1 MSKIEIESGRS
12 SSATHRLTQASTT
25 LNRRYVKRPANFA
38 IEEAARAAEQR
49 AISST
54 STPAAPSRL
63 VNRNVSSAALEAAR
77 LEEERKAEE
86 AARAAAEYA
95 EYERMQQYQ
104 RTTMIPNVV
113 EFGQLSPDLN
123 STYEASIAGEPV
135 TVVNSNPENSYN
147 PSEQMIYP
155 NYNPDPNA
163 VQPISGSYTADQAQP
178 YNYDNTAYN
187 NYPSN
192 YNPIYTTPNSTNYDA
207 YSSPVQTSSTP
218 EIDTE
223 ALTMS
228 IAADYAAASFG
239 VSMGNNETENAESTQ
254 ASDSSVDA
262 IARAASEAIA
272 SIRVAT
278 DPSEVSEQ
286 VNSLK
291 AFAENIKANHNTPEM
306 KELGDTIDKFVS
318 IAMKSTK
325 VQEAVKNSKDNSKPS
340 VKVSLSSKA
349 NRAATKVAKSSAK
362 VMAANR
368 KANTKPLNR
377 TNVRNLSQANL
388 KNTGAKRLN
397 SGMTRSRAIEDAI
410 HNVAT
415 MEGRSAKNQPKP
427 LMRRKS
433 SVKRFIVA
441 FACAT
446 ACVIG
451 VLAYVS
457 TNIPDVSVKVA
468 AMQTGIQA
476 KYPSYIPRDYSLS
489 DVLSEEGK
497 ITMVFSGPDKSS
509 FSLIEEKSSW
519 DSSALLRNY
528 VEPTWNDNYAT
539 THEQGI
545 TIYISNVNADAAWV
559 NGGILY
565 KITSEGTA
573 LTKKQVRSIVV
584 SL

>member
-38 IEEAARAAEQR
+38 VEEAARAAEQR
-49 AISST
+49 AISAT
-54 STPAAPSRL
+54 SMPAAPSRL

-104 RTTMIPNVV
+104 YATMIPNVV
-113 EFGQLSPDLN
+113 EFGQLSPDMN

-135 TVVNSNPENSYN
+135 TVVNSNPENTYN

-163 VQPISGSYTADQAQP
+163 IQPMPESYATDQSQ
-178 YNYDNTAYN
+178 AYN
-187 NYPSN
+187 NTTYDNHSN
-192 YNPIYTTPNSTNYDA
+192 DYNSNYTTPDTASYNA
-207 YSSPVQTSSTP
+207 YSSPAQTSSTP

-239 VSMGNNETENAESTQ
+239 VSMGNNEAENSTSTQ
-254 ASDSSVDA
+254 TGDSSVDA

-325 VQEAVKNSKDNSKPS
+325 VQEAVKNNKDSSKPS

-349 NRAATKVAKSSAK
+349 NRAATKVTKSSAK
-362 VMAANR
+362 VMAASR
-368 KANTKPLNR
+368 KANTKPLSR
-377 TNVRNLSQANL
+377 TNTHNLSQANL
-388 KNTGAKRLN
+388 KNAGAKRLS
-397 SGMTRSRAIEDAI
+397 SGMTRNRAIEDAI

-415 MEGRSAKNQPKP
+415 MENRNSKNQPKP

-457 TNIPDVSVKVA
+457 INIPDVSVKVA

-476 KYPSYIPRDYSLS
+476 KYPSYIPRDYNLS

-497 ITMVFSGPDKSS
+497 ITMIFSGPDKSS

>member
-38 IEEAARAAEQR
+38 VEEAARAAEQR
-49 AISST
+49 AISAT
-54 STPAAPSRL
+54 SMPAAPSRL

-104 RTTMIPNVV
+104 YATMIPNVV
-113 EFGQLSPDLN
+113 EFGQLSPDMN

-135 TVVNSNPENSYN
+135 TVVNSNPENTYN

-163 VQPISGSYTADQAQP
+163 IQPMPESYATDQSQ
-178 YNYDNTAYN
+178 AYN
-187 NYPSN
+187 NTTYNNYSN
-192 YNPIYTTPNSTNYDA
+192 DYNSNYTTPDTTSYNA
-207 YSSPVQTSSTP
+207 YSSPAQTSSTP

-239 VSMGNNETENAESTQ
+239 VSMGNNEAENSTSTQ
-254 ASDSSVDA
+254 TGDSSVDA

-325 VQEAVKNSKDNSKPS
+325 VQEAVKNNKDSSKPS

-349 NRAATKVAKSSAK
+349 NRAATKVTKSSAK
-362 VMAANR
+362 VMAASR
-368 KANTKPLNR
+368 KANTKPLSR
-377 TNVRNLSQANL
+377 TNTHNLSQANL
-388 KNTGAKRLN
+388 KNAGAKRLS
-397 SGMTRSRAIEDAI
+397 SGMTRNRAIEDAI

-415 MEGRSAKNQPKP
+415 MESRNSKNQPKP

-476 KYPSYIPRDYSLS
+476 KYPSYIPRDYNLS

-497 ITMVFSGPDKSS
+497 ITMIFSGPDKSS

>member
-38 IEEAARAAEQR
+38 VEEAARAAEQR
-49 AISST
+49 AISAT
-54 STPAAPSRL
+54 SMPAAPSRL

-95 EYERMQQYQ
+95 EYERIQQYQ
-104 RTTMIPNVV
+104 YATMIPNVV
-113 EFGQLSPDLN
+113 EFGQLSPDMN

-135 TVVNSNPENSYN
+135 TVVNSNPENTYN

-155 NYNPDPNA
+155 NYNPDTNA
-163 VQPISGSYTADQAQP
+163 IQPMPESYATDQSQ
-178 YNYDNTAYN
+178 AYN
-187 NYPSN
+187 NTTYNNYSN
-192 YNPIYTTPNSTNYDA
+192 DYNSNYTTPDTTNYNA
-207 YSSPVQTSSTP
+207 YSSPAQTTSTP

-239 VSMGNNETENAESTQ
+239 VSMGNNEAENSTSTQ
-254 ASDSSVDA
+254 TGDSSVDA

-325 VQEAVKNSKDNSKPS
+325 VQEAVKNNKDSSKPS

-349 NRAATKVAKSSAK
+349 NRAATKVTKSSAK
-362 VMAANR
+362 VMAASR
-368 KANTKPLNR
+368 KANTKPLSR
-377 TNVRNLSQANL
+377 TNTRNLSQANL
-388 KNTGAKRLN
+388 KNAGAKRLS
-397 SGMTRSRAIEDAI
+397 SGMTRNRAIEDAI

-415 MEGRSAKNQPKP
+415 MESRNSKNQPKP

-476 KYPSYIPRDYSLS
+476 KYPSYIPRDYNLS

-497 ITMVFSGPDKSS
+497 ITMIFSGPDKSS

-545 TIYISNVNADAAWV
+545 TIYISNINADAAWV

>member
-38 IEEAARAAEQR
+38 VEEAARAAEQR
-49 AISST
+49 AISAT
-54 STPAAPSRL
+54 SMPAAPSRL

-104 RTTMIPNVV
+104 YATMIPNVV
-113 EFGQLSPDLN
+113 EFGQLSPDMN

-135 TVVNSNPENSYN
+135 TVVNSNPENTYN

-163 VQPISGSYTADQAQP
+163 IQPMPESYATDQSQ
-178 YNYDNTAYN
+178 AYN
-187 NYPSN
+187 NTTYNNYSN
-192 YNPIYTTPNSTNYDA
+192 DYNSNYTTPDTTNYNA
-207 YSSPVQTSSTP
+207 YSSPAQTSSTP

-239 VSMGNNETENAESTQ
+239 VSMGNNEAENSTSTQ
-254 ASDSSVDA
+254 TGDSSVDA

-325 VQEAVKNSKDNSKPS
+325 VQEAVKNNKDSSKPS

-349 NRAATKVAKSSAK
+349 NRAATKVTKSSAK
-362 VMAANR
+362 VMAASR
-368 KANTKPLNR
+368 KANTKPLSR
-377 TNVRNLSQANL
+377 TNTRNLSQANL
-388 KNTGAKRLN
+388 KNAGAKRLS
-397 SGMTRSRAIEDAI
+397 SGMTRNRAIEDAI

-415 MEGRSAKNQPKP
+415 MESRNSKNQPKP

-476 KYPSYIPRDYSLS
+476 KYPSYIPRDYNLS

-497 ITMVFSGPDKSS
+497 ITMIFSGPDKSS

>member
-38 IEEAARAAEQR
+38 VEEAARAAEQR
-49 AISST
+49 AISAT
-54 STPAAPSRL
+54 SMPAAPSRL

-104 RTTMIPNVV
+104 YATMIPNVV
-113 EFGQLSPDLN
+113 EFGQLSPDMN

-135 TVVNSNPENSYN
+135 TVVNSNPENTYN

-163 VQPISGSYTADQAQP
+163 IQPMPESYATDQSQ
-178 YNYDNTAYN
+178 AYN
-187 NYPSN
+187 NTTYDNYSN
-192 YNPIYTTPNSTNYDA
+192 DYNSNYTTPDTASYNA
-207 YSSPVQTSSTP
+207 YSSPAQTSSTP

-239 VSMGNNETENAESTQ
+239 VSMGNNEAENSTSTQ
-254 ASDSSVDA
+254 TGDSSVDA

-325 VQEAVKNSKDNSKPS
+325 VQEAVKNNKDSSKPS

-349 NRAATKVAKSSAK
+349 NRAATKVTKSSAK
-362 VMAANR
+362 VMAASR
-368 KANTKPLNR
+368 KANTKPLSR
-377 TNVRNLSQANL
+377 TNTHNLSQANL
-388 KNTGAKRLN
+388 KNAGAKRLS
-397 SGMTRSRAIEDAI
+397 SGMTRNRAIEDAI

-415 MEGRSAKNQPKP
+415 MENRNSKNQPKP

-457 TNIPDVSVKVA
+457 INIPDVSVKVA

-476 KYPSYIPRDYSLS
+476 KYPSYIPRDYNLS

-497 ITMVFSGPDKSS
+497 ITMIFSGPDKSS

-565 KITSEGTA
+565 KITSEGAA

>member
-38 IEEAARAAEQR
+38 VEEAARAAEQR
-49 AISST
+49 AISAT
-54 STPAAPSRL
+54 SMPAAPSRL

-104 RTTMIPNVV
+104 YATMIPNVV
-113 EFGQLSPDLN
+113 EFGQLSPDMN

-135 TVVNSNPENSYN
+135 TVVNSNPENTYN

-163 VQPISGSYTADQAQP
+163 IQPMPESYATDQSQ
-178 YNYDNTAYN
+178 AYN
-187 NYPSN
+187 NTTYDNYSN
-192 YNPIYTTPNSTNYDA
+192 DYNSNYTTPDTASYNA
-207 YSSPVQTSSTP
+207 YSSPAQTSSTP

-239 VSMGNNETENAESTQ
+239 VSMGNNEAENSTSTQ
-254 ASDSSVDA
+254 TGDSSVDA

-325 VQEAVKNSKDNSKPS
+325 VQEAVKNNKDSSKPS

-349 NRAATKVAKSSAK
+349 NRAATKVTKSSAK
-362 VMAANR
+362 VMAASR
-368 KANTKPLNR
+368 KANTKPLSR
-377 TNVRNLSQANL
+377 TNTHNLSQANL
-388 KNTGAKRLN
+388 KNAGAKRLS
-397 SGMTRSRAIEDAI
+397 SGMTRNRAIEDAI

-415 MEGRSAKNQPKP
+415 MENRNSKNQPKP

-451 VLAYVS
+451 VLAYIS

-476 KYPSYIPRDYSLS
+476 KYPSYIPRDYNLS

-497 ITMVFSGPDKSS
+497 ITMIFSGPDKSS

>member
-38 IEEAARAAEQR
+38 VEEAARAAEQR
-49 AISST
+49 AISAT
-54 STPAAPSRL
+54 SMPAAPSRL

-104 RTTMIPNVV
+104 YATMIPNVV
-113 EFGQLSPDLN
+113 EFGQLSPDMN

-135 TVVNSNPENSYN
+135 TVVNSNPENTYN

-163 VQPISGSYTADQAQP
+163 IQPMPESYATDQSQA
-178 YNYDNTAYN
+178 YNNTAYN
-187 NYPSN
+187 NYSNDYNSN
-192 YNPIYTTPNSTNYDA
+192 YTAPDTTNYNA
-207 YSSPVQTSSTP
+207 YNSPAQTSSTP

-239 VSMGNNETENAESTQ
+239 VSMGNNEAENSTSTQ
-254 ASDSSVDA
+254 TGDSSVDA

-325 VQEAVKNSKDNSKPS
+325 VQEAVKNNKDSSKPS

-349 NRAATKVAKSSAK
+349 NRAATKVTKSSAK
-362 VMAANR
+362 VMAASR
-368 KANTKPLNR
+368 KANTKPLSR
-377 TNVRNLSQANL
+377 TNTRNLSQANL
-388 KNTGAKRLN
+388 KNAGAKRLS
-397 SGMTRSRAIEDAI
+397 SGMTRNRAIEDAI

-415 MEGRSAKNQPKP
+415 MESRNSKNQPKP

-476 KYPSYIPRDYSLS
+476 KYPSYIPRDYNLS

-497 ITMVFSGPDKSS
+497 ITMIFSGPDKSS

>member
-38 IEEAARAAEQR
+38 VEEAARAAEQR
-49 AISST
+49 AISAT
-54 STPAAPSRL
+54 SMPAAPSRL

-104 RTTMIPNVV
+104 YATMIPNVV
-113 EFGQLSPDLN
+113 EFGQLSPDMN

-135 TVVNSNPENSYN
+135 TVVNSNPENTYN

-163 VQPISGSYTADQAQP
+163 IQPMPESYATDQSQ
-178 YNYDNTAYN
+178 AYN
-187 NYPSN
+187 NTTYDNYSN
-192 YNPIYTTPNSTNYDA
+192 DYNSNYTTPDTASYNA
-207 YSSPVQTSSTP
+207 YSSPAQTSSTP

-239 VSMGNNETENAESTQ
+239 VSMGNNEAENSTSTQ
-254 ASDSSVDA
+254 TGDSSVDA

-325 VQEAVKNSKDNSKPS
+325 VQEAVKNNKDSSKPS

-349 NRAATKVAKSSAK
+349 NRAATKVTKSSAK
-362 VMAANR
+362 VMAASR
-368 KANTKPLNR
+368 KANTKPLSR
-377 TNVRNLSQANL
+377 TNTHNLSQANL
-388 KNTGAKRLN
+388 KNAGAKRLS
-397 SGMTRSRAIEDAI
+397 SGMTRNRAIEDAI

-415 MEGRSAKNQPKP
+415 MENRNSKNQPKP

-457 TNIPDVSVKVA
+457 INIPDVSVKVA

-476 KYPSYIPRDYSLS
+476 KYPSYIPRDYNLS

-497 ITMVFSGPDKSS
+497 ITMIFSGPDKSS

>member
-38 IEEAARAAEQR
+38 VEEAARAAEQR
-49 AISST
+49 AISAT
-54 STPAAPSRL
+54 SMPAAPSRL

-104 RTTMIPNVV
+104 YATMIPNVV
-113 EFGQLSPDLN
+113 EFGQLSPDMN

-135 TVVNSNPENSYN
+135 TVVNSNPENTYN

-155 NYNPDPNA
+155 NYNPDTNA
-163 VQPISGSYTADQAQP
+163 IQPMPESYATDQSQ
-178 YNYDNTAYN
+178 AYN
-187 NYPSN
+187 NTTYNNYSN
-192 YNPIYTTPNSTNYDA
+192 DYNSNYTTPDTTNYNA
-207 YSSPVQTSSTP
+207 YSSPAQTTSTP

-239 VSMGNNETENAESTQ
+239 VSMGNNEAENSTSTQ
-254 ASDSSVDA
+254 TGDSSVDA

-325 VQEAVKNSKDNSKPS
+325 VQEAVKNNKDSSKPS

-349 NRAATKVAKSSAK
+349 NRAATKVTKSSAK
-362 VMAANR
+362 VMAASR
-368 KANTKPLNR
+368 KANTKPLSR
-377 TNVRNLSQANL
+377 TNTHNLSQANL
-388 KNTGAKRLN
+388 KNAGAKRLS
-397 SGMTRSRAIEDAI
+397 SGMTRNRAIEDAI

-415 MEGRSAKNQPKP
+415 MESRNSKNQPKP

-476 KYPSYIPRDYSLS
+476 KYPSYIPRDYNLS

-497 ITMVFSGPDKSS
+497 ITMIFSGPDKSS

-545 TIYISNVNADAAWV
+545 TIYISNINADAAWV

>member
-38 IEEAARAAEQR
+38 VEEAARAAEQR
-49 AISST
+49 AISAT
-54 STPAAPSRL
+54 SMPAAPSRL

-95 EYERMQQYQ
+95 EYERIQQYQ
-104 RTTMIPNVV
+104 YATMIPNVV
-113 EFGQLSPDLN
+113 EFGQLSPDMN

-135 TVVNSNPENSYN
+135 TVVNSNPENTYN

-155 NYNPDPNA
+155 NYNPDTNA
-163 VQPISGSYTADQAQP
+163 IQPMPESYATDQSQ
-178 YNYDNTAYN
+178 AYN
-187 NYPSN
+187 NTTYNNYSN
-192 YNPIYTTPNSTNYDA
+192 DYNSNYTTPDTTSYNA
-207 YSSPVQTSSTP
+207 YSSPAQTTSTP

-239 VSMGNNETENAESTQ
+239 VSMGNNEAENSTSTQ
-254 ASDSSVDA
+254 TGDSSVDA

-325 VQEAVKNSKDNSKPS
+325 VQEAVKNNKDSSKPS

-349 NRAATKVAKSSAK
+349 NRAATKVTKSSAK
-362 VMAANR
+362 VMAASR
-368 KANTKPLNR
+368 KANTKPLSR
-377 TNVRNLSQANL
+377 TNTHNLSQANL
-388 KNTGAKRLN
+388 KNAGTKRLN
-397 SGMTRSRAIEDAI
+397 SGMTRNRAIEDAI

-415 MEGRSAKNQPKP
+415 MESRNSKNQPKP

-476 KYPSYIPRDYSLS
+476 KYPSYIPRDYNLS

-497 ITMVFSGPDKSS
+497 ITMIFSGPDKSS

-545 TIYISNVNADAAWV
+545 TIYISNINADAAWV

>member
-38 IEEAARAAEQR
+38 VEEAARAAEQR
-49 AISST
+49 AISAT
-54 STPAAPSRL
+54 SMPAAPSRL

-104 RTTMIPNVV
+104 YATMIPNVV
-113 EFGQLSPDLN
+113 EFGQLSPDMN

-135 TVVNSNPENSYN
+135 TVVNSNPENTYN

-163 VQPISGSYTADQAQP
+163 IQPMPESYATDQSQ
-178 YNYDNTAYN
+178 AYN
-187 NYPSN
+187 NTTYDNYSN
-192 YNPIYTTPNSTNYDA
+192 DYNSNYTTPDTASYNA
-207 YSSPVQTSSTP
+207 YSSPAQTSSTP

-239 VSMGNNETENAESTQ
+239 VSMGNNEAENSTSTQ
-254 ASDSSVDA
+254 TGDSSVDA

-325 VQEAVKNSKDNSKPS
+325 VQEAVKNNKDSSKPS

-349 NRAATKVAKSSAK
+349 KRAATKVTKSSAK
-362 VMAANR
+362 VMAASR
-368 KANTKPLNR
+368 KANTKPLSR
-377 TNVRNLSQANL
+377 TNTHNLSQANL
-388 KNTGAKRLN
+388 KNAGAKRLS
-397 SGMTRSRAIEDAI
+397 SGMTRNRAIEDAI

-415 MEGRSAKNQPKP
+415 MENRNSKNQPKP

-457 TNIPDVSVKVA
+457 INIPDVSVKVA

-476 KYPSYIPRDYSLS
+476 KYPSYIPRDYNLS

-497 ITMVFSGPDKSS
+497 ITMIFSGPDKSS

>member
-38 IEEAARAAEQR
+38 VEEAARAAEQR
-49 AISST
+49 AISAT
-54 STPAAPSRL
+54 SMPAAPSRL

-104 RTTMIPNVV
+104 YATMIPNVV
-113 EFGQLSPDLN
+113 EFGQLSPDMN

-135 TVVNSNPENSYN
+135 TVVNSNPENTYN

-163 VQPISGSYTADQAQP
+163 IQPMPESYATDQSQ
-178 YNYDNTAYN
+178 AYN
-187 NYPSN
+187 NTTYNNYSN
-192 YNPIYTTPNSTNYDA
+192 DYNSNYTTPDTTSYNA
-207 YSSPVQTSSTP
+207 YSSPAQTSSTP

-239 VSMGNNETENAESTQ
+239 VSMGNNEAENSTSTQ
-254 ASDSSVDA
+254 TGDSSVDA

-325 VQEAVKNSKDNSKPS
+325 VQEAVKNNKDSSKPS

-349 NRAATKVAKSSAK
+349 NRAATKVTKSSAK
-362 VMAANR
+362 VMAASR
-368 KANTKPLNR
+368 KANTKPLSR
-377 TNVRNLSQANL
+377 TNTHNLSQANL
-388 KNTGAKRLN
+388 KNAGTKRLN
-397 SGMTRSRAIEDAI
+397 SGMTRNRAIEDAI

-415 MEGRSAKNQPKP
+415 MESRNSKNQPKP

-476 KYPSYIPRDYSLS
+476 KYPSYIPRDYNLS

-497 ITMVFSGPDKSS
+497 ITMIFSGPDKSS

>member
-38 IEEAARAAEQR
+38 VEEAARAAEQR
-49 AISST
+49 AISAT
-54 STPAAPSRL
+54 SMPAAPSRL

-104 RTTMIPNVV
+104 YATMIPNVV
-113 EFGQLSPDLN
+113 EFGQLSPDMN

-135 TVVNSNPENSYN
+135 TVVNSNPENTYN

-163 VQPISGSYTADQAQP
+163 IQPMPESYATDQSQ
-178 YNYDNTAYN
+178 AYN
-187 NYPSN
+187 NTTYNNYSN
-192 YNPIYTTPNSTNYDA
+192 DYNSNYTTPDTTSYNA
-207 YSSPVQTSSTP
+207 YSSPAQTSSTP

-239 VSMGNNETENAESTQ
+239 VSMGNNEAENSTSTQ
-254 ASDSSVDA
+254 TGDSSVDA

-325 VQEAVKNSKDNSKPS
+325 VQEAVKNNKDSSKPS

-349 NRAATKVAKSSAK
+349 NRAATKVTKSSAK
-362 VMAANR
+362 VMAASR
-368 KANTKPLNR
+368 KANTKPLSR
-377 TNVRNLSQANL
+377 TNTRNLSQANL
-388 KNTGAKRLN
+388 KNAGAKRLS
-397 SGMTRSRAIEDAI
+397 SGMTRNRAIEDAI

-415 MEGRSAKNQPKP
+415 MESRNSKNQPKP

-476 KYPSYIPRDYSLS
+476 KYPSYIPRDYNLS

-497 ITMVFSGPDKSS
+497 ITMIFSGPDKSS

>member
-38 IEEAARAAEQR
+38 VEEAARAAEQR
-49 AISST
+49 AISAT
-54 STPAAPSRL
+54 SMPAAPSRL

-104 RTTMIPNVV
+104 YATMIPNVV
-113 EFGQLSPDLN
+113 EFGQLSPDMN

-135 TVVNSNPENSYN
+135 TVVNSNPENTYN

-163 VQPISGSYTADQAQP
+163 IQPMPESYATDQSQ
-178 YNYDNTAYN
+178 AYN
-187 NYPSN
+187 NTTYNNYSNDYNSN
-192 YNPIYTTPNSTNYDA
+192 YTTTDTTSYNAYNSPA
-207 YSSPVQTSSTP
+207 QTSSTP

-239 VSMGNNETENAESTQ
+239 VSMGNNEAENSTSTQ
-254 ASDSSVDA
+254 TGDSSVDA

-325 VQEAVKNSKDNSKPS
+325 VQEAVKNNKDSSKPS

-349 NRAATKVAKSSAK
+349 NRAATKVTKSSAK
-362 VMAANR
+362 VMAASR
-368 KANTKPLNR
+368 KANTKPLSR
-377 TNVRNLSQANL
+377 TNTHNLSQANL
-388 KNTGAKRLN
+388 KNAGAKRLS
-397 SGMTRSRAIEDAI
+397 SGMTRNRAIEDAI

-415 MEGRSAKNQPKP
+415 MESRNPKNQPKP

-476 KYPSYIPRDYSLS
+476 KYPSYIPRDYNLS

-497 ITMVFSGPDKSS
+497 ITMIFSGPDKSS

-545 TIYISNVNADAAWV
+545 TIYISNVNANAAWV

>member
-38 IEEAARAAEQR
+38 VEEAARAAEQR
-49 AISST
+49 AISAT
-54 STPAAPSRL
+54 SMPAAPSRL

-104 RTTMIPNVV
+104 YATMIPNVV
-113 EFGQLSPDLN
+113 EFGQLSPDMN

-135 TVVNSNPENSYN
+135 TVVNSNPENTYN

-163 VQPISGSYTADQAQP
+163 IQPMPESYATDQSQ
-178 YNYDNTAYN
+178 AYN
-187 NYPSN
+187 NTTYDNYSN
-192 YNPIYTTPNSTNYDA
+192 DYNSNYTTPDTASYNA
-207 YSSPVQTSSTP
+207 YSSPAQTSSTP

-239 VSMGNNETENAESTQ
+239 VSMGNNEAENSTSTQ
-254 ASDSSVDA
+254 TGDSSVDA

-325 VQEAVKNSKDNSKPS
+325 VQEAVKNNKDSSKPS

-349 NRAATKVAKSSAK
+349 NRAATKVTKSSAK
-362 VMAANR
+362 VMAASR
-368 KANTKPLNR
+368 KANTKPLSR
-377 TNVRNLSQANL
+377 TNTHNLSQANL
-388 KNTGAKRLN
+388 KNAGAKRLS
-397 SGMTRSRAIEDAI
+397 SGMTRNRAIEDAI

-415 MEGRSAKNQPKP
+415 MENRNSKNQPKP

-476 KYPSYIPRDYSLS
+476 KYPSYIPRDYNLS

-497 ITMVFSGPDKSS
+497 ITMIFSGPDKSS

>member
-38 IEEAARAAEQR
+38 VEEAARAAEQR
-49 AISST
+49 AISAT
-54 STPAAPSRL
+54 SMPAAPSRL

-95 EYERMQQYQ
+95 EYERIQQYQ
-104 RTTMIPNVV
+104 YATMIPNVV
-113 EFGQLSPDLN
+113 EFGQLSPDMN

-135 TVVNSNPENSYN
+135 TVVNSNPENTYN

-163 VQPISGSYTADQAQP
+163 IQPMPESYATDQSQ
-178 YNYDNTAYN
+178 AYN
-187 NYPSN
+187 NTTYNNYSN
-192 YNPIYTTPNSTNYDA
+192 DYNSNYTTPDTTNYNA
-207 YSSPVQTSSTP
+207 YSSPAQTTSTP

-239 VSMGNNETENAESTQ
+239 VSMGNNEAENSTSTQ
-254 ASDSSVDA
+254 TGDSSVDA

-325 VQEAVKNSKDNSKPS
+325 VQEAVKNNKDSSKPS

-349 NRAATKVAKSSAK
+349 NRAATKVTKSSAK
-362 VMAANR
+362 VMAASR
-368 KANTKPLNR
+368 KANTKPLSR
-377 TNVRNLSQANL
+377 TNTRNLSQANL
-388 KNTGAKRLN
+388 KNAGAKRLS
-397 SGMTRSRAIEDAI
+397 SGMTRNRAIEDAI

-415 MEGRSAKNQPKP
+415 MESRNSKNQPKP

-476 KYPSYIPRDYSLS
+476 KYPSYIPRDYNLS

-497 ITMVFSGPDKSS
+497 ITMIFSGPDKSS

-545 TIYISNVNADAAWV
+545 TIYISNINADAAWV